1 MTNWNAHIL
10 PHSDLVEIQRNL
22 WQVTGRLPRGN
33 VPRNMVVY
41 RLLQSGGLLIHS
53 AIALDDERIK
63 KLEALGNPE
72 ILIVPNRMHR
82 LDAAVYKER
91 YPKIRVLCP
100 TAARE
105 HVAKIVA
112 VDGTCE
118 DILPTYGIQVHVP
131 RGIRPGE
138 LCYELPV
145 ADGGVLVFTDLLF
158 NLDHQ
163 HGLDGFIFR
172 AIGSTGFFGITR
184 IGRLLMLQ
192 DRTAFREWL
201 QLMARRTDL
210 KAICVAHGAAITS
223 AIANELTAAA
233 ERLK

>member
-1 MTNWNAHIL
+1 MTDWNAHVH
-10 PHSDLVEIQRNL
+10 PHSDLVEMQRNL

-33 VPRNMVVY
+33 IPRNMVVY
-41 RLLQSGGLLIHS
+41 RLPQSGGLLIHS
-53 AIALDDERIK
+53 AVALDDQRIK
-63 KLEALGNPE
+63 KLEALGQPE

-100 TAARE
+100 AAARE

-112 VDGTCE
+112 VDASCE
-118 DILPTYGIQVHVP
+118 DVLPTYGIQIHAP

-145 ADGGVLVFTDLLF
+145 PDGGVLVVTDLLF

-163 HGLDGFIFR
+163 PGLDGFIFR
-172 AIGSTGFFGITR
+172 VIGSSGFFGITG

-192 DRTAFREWL
+192 DRLAFREWL
-201 QLMARRTDL
+201 LLMAQRTDL
-210 KAICVAHGAAITS
+210 KAICVAHGGAITS
-223 AIANELTAAA
+223 DVANALKAAA